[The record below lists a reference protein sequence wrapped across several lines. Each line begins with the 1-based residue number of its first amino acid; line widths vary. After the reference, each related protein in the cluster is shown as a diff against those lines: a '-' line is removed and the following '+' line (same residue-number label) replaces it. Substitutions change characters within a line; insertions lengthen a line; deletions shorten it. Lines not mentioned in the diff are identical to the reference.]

1 MCKAPSSGLG
11 AAPATCGP
19 SQLEGENVVDACRLP
34 KAEALPSLPSGSQLL
49 CCLCRVFPVLSI
61 LGRQGRSTRA
71 ASAQNYCSISAALAP
86 VLCLAL
92 FVYCCNCRW

>member
-49 CCLCRVFPVLSI
+49 CCLCSVPSARHLGEAGAQHQSSLCTELLLDFCCFGPCAVFGFVRVL
-61 LGRQGRSTRA
+61 LQ
-71 ASAQNYCSISAALAP
+71 L
-86 VLCLAL
+86 
-92 FVYCCNCRW
+92 